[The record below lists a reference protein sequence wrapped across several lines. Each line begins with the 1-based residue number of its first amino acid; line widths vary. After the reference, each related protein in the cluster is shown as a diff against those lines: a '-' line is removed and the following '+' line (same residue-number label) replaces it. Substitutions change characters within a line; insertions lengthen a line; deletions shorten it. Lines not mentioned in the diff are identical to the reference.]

1 MSALLETVLAWV
13 VLACLAYLVVVAAL
27 YAILM
32 VVSAI
37 ENAIRVRQT
46 RAEDFRTLAQS
57 RFTLPVSVAVAAY
70 DEAPLIRECVSSL
83 LALDY
88 PEHEVIVVNDGS
100 TDDTLAVLQKAFDLA
115 PEHRY
120 VRRVLTTEPVR
131 QIYRSRLDA
140 RLVVVDKENG
150 GKADALNCAINFAR
164 YPYVCG
170 VDGDTILFPD
180 ALLRAM
186 RPVLRDP
193 AAIIGVTSHL
203 SISSAPEATA
213 AGRDVA
219 GDYRPLL
226 AFQQIDYLRA
236 FMTNRLAWSRLG
248 FMLCAVGAFQI
259 WRRDALEE
267 LGGFARDFTCEDI
280 ELTFRAHERYLREG
294 RDYKILSLPHTVGVT
309 EGPDRMS
316 RLIAQRERW
325 QRVIHETFWAYR
337 GMLGRRRYG
346 SVGLAGM
353 PFYLLSEVV
362 APVFELASVLAL
374 VAAAATGLLDWTLV
388 ALVIG
393 VLAFGTG
400 VLTAASVLISDLAER
415 TLPKRRLAALV
426 LLAPLELVLYRP
438 ALVWARLLGTVR
450 FLRGDQ
456 SWHKFARNTRKDAAV
471 PPAAAPATTR

>member
-1 MSALLETVLAWV
+1 VNAALQTGLAWV
-13 VLACLAYLVVVAAL
+13 VYVCLGYLLLVAAL
-27 YAILM
+27 YAILV
-32 VVSAI
+32 VVSGLD
-37 ENAIRVRQT
+37 NALRVRQT
-46 RAEDFRTLAQS
+46 RAEDFRTLALS
-57 RFTLPVSVAVAAY
+57 RFTVPVSVVVAAY
-70 DEAPLIRECVSSL
+70 NEAALIRESVRTL
-83 LALDY
+83 LDLDY

-100 TDDTLAVLQKAFDLA
+100 TDDTLELLRGEFDLV
-115 PEHRY
+115 PQHIY
-120 VRRVLTTEPVR
+120 VRRVLATEPVR
-131 QIYRSRLDA
+131 QIYRSRLDP

-150 GKADALNCAINFAR
+150 GKADALNCSINFAR

-170 VDGDTILFPD
+170 VDGDTLLFPD

-193 AAIIGVTSHL
+193 TGIIGVTSHL
-203 SISSAPEATA
+203 TISSAPEVA
-213 AGRDVA
+213 AARREVR

-236 FMTNRLAWSRLG
+236 FMTNRLAWSRLN

-259 WRRDALEE
+259 WRRDVLEE
-267 LGGFARDFTCEDI
+267 LGGFARHFSCEDI

-294 RDYKILSLPHTVGVT
+294 REYKILSLPHTVGVT
-309 EGPDRMS
+309 EGPNRLRS
-316 RLIAQRERW
+316 LIAQRERW
-325 QRVIHETFWAYR
+325 QRVILETFWAYR
-337 GMLGRRRYG
+337 GMLGRPRYR

-362 APVFELASVLAL
+362 APVFEVLSILAL
-374 VAAAATGLLDWTLV
+374 VAAAATGTLDVSSALLV
-388 ALVIG
+388 GG

-400 VLTAASVLISDLAER
+400 LLTAAAVLISDLAER

-450 FLRGDQ
+450 FFRGDQ
-456 SWHKFARNTRKDAAV
+456 QWHKFERNSR
-471 PPAAAPATTR
+471 PRPAALPEPATP

>member
-1 MSALLETVLAWV
+1 MAV
-13 VLACLAYLVVVAAL
+13 AYG
-27 YAILM
+27 ILM
-32 VVSAI
+32 VVSAV
-37 ENAIRVRQT
+37 ENVIRMRQT
-46 RAEDFRTLAQS
+46 RAEDFRTLARS
-57 RFTLPVSVAVAAY
+57 RFTLPVSVIVAAY
-70 DEAPLIRECVSSL
+70 DEAALIRESVRSL

-100 TDDTLAVLQKAFDLA
+100 NDDTLALLREAFDLV

-120 VRRVLTTEPVR
+120 ARRVLSTERVR
-131 QIYRSRLDA
+131 GMYRSRRDP

-193 AAIIGVTSHL
+193 VATIGVTSHL
-203 SISSAPEATA
+203 GISSAPEMVA

-236 FMTNRLAWSRLG
+236 FMTNRLAWSRLN

-294 RDYKILSLPHTVGVT
+294 REYKILSLPHTVGVT
-309 EGPDRMS
+309 EGPDRMRS
-316 RLIAQRERW
+316 LVAQRERW

-337 GMLGRRRYG
+337 GMLGRRRYR

-362 APVFELASVLAL
+362 APVFELASLLAF
-374 VAAAATGLLDWTLV
+374 VAAGAFGLLDWTVVGLLV
-388 ALVIG
+388 G
-393 VLAFGTG
+393 SLAFGTG
-400 VLTAASVLISDLAER
+400 VLTAGSVLISDLAER

-426 LLAPLELVLYRP
+426 LLAPFELVLYRP
-438 ALVWARLLGTVR
+438 ALIWARLLGTWR

-456 SWHKFARNTRKDAAV
+456 SWHKFSRNAR
-471 PPAAAPATTR
+471 PASA